1 MEGFSNAGSNELLER
16 ILELTKNGY
25 DYEDADGRVEL
36 KFFYLDDLDNG
47 ISPEKGDMYINDLYK
62 KFIELGVFEYNWDTI
77 PFSLEMD
84 KIEEMDYVRCSLNL
98 STYHLDEWYAIYL
111 CYKVTKNMENL
122 VVQAISVDEDPILI
136 DLADILPNWM
146 KPNNSANRCF
156 IFKGGVYLIP
166 PEMMDNNK
174 QRLSLKSALEII
186 KSQINACYT
195 QESFTKIFMDKF
207 DSISKIN
214 NVEKFHNFYVILP
227 KKIAEMIFEFHYLLE
242 TSLKYLLSNRYDS
255 SELKRLRRKED
266 SENDIN
272 MFLPKD
278 LIRVKIC
285 MTRTQYSRFINEAL
299 LTFLPQKFSRNSWIN
314 NLPENLQNK
323 KFHSELLYGCL
334 LTYGIYLAYLINPS
348 KSLNLFIWKFTN
360 TKYLK
365 SSEEI
370 KNEESECQTLIK
382 DSLELMKDLKSQKKD
397 DFRSLWLHLINNL
410 KESKIILSSENDED
424 KNQSDSSSWMNN
436 EEYSK
441 KLIEDIQRIYSEDSK
456 SFKSNQCFNFSDI
469 LEEKSYF
476 DGIDLDFSDP
486 NSLPEYHDEDMSDIT
501 LESDLSEHDF
511 DELNEVMK
519 KMDEELK
526 STLKTSVP
534 TINDNDEA
542 KKFAENTYSDTLKLE
557 ETFGIVGP
565 ATVFHNMKK

>member
-1 MEGFSNAGSNELLER
+1 MEGFSNVGSNELLER

-25 DYEDADGRVEL
+25 DYEDIDGGIEL
-36 KFFYLDDLDNG
+36 KFFYLDDLNNS

-62 KFIELGVFEYNWDTI
+62 KFIELGIFGYNWDTI
-77 PFSLEMD
+77 PFSLEID
-84 KIEEMDYVRCSLNL
+84 RVEEVDYVRCSLNL

-111 CYKVTKNMENL
+111 CYKVTESMENL
-122 VVQAISVDEDPILI
+122 VVQAISSDGDPILI

-156 IFKGGVYLIP
+156 ILKGRVYLIP
-166 PEMMDNNK
+166 PEIMDNMTEN
-174 QRLSLKSALEII
+174 LSLKSALEII
-186 KSQINACYT
+186 KSQINDCYT
-195 QESFTKIFMDKF
+195 EESFTKIFMDKF

-214 NVEKFHNFYVILP
+214 HVEKFHNFYVILP

-242 TSLKYLLSNRYDS
+242 ISLKYLLGNRYDS
-255 SELKRLRRKED
+255 LELKRLRKKED
-266 SENDIN
+266 SENN
-272 MFLPKD
+272 VKMFLPKD

-299 LTFLPQKFSRNSWIN
+299 LTMLPPKFSRNSWIN
-314 NLPENLQNK
+314 HLSENLQNK

-360 TKYLK
+360 TEYLK
-365 SSEEI
+365 S
-370 KNEESECQTLIK
+370 NEETKNKESDIQILVK
-382 DSLELMKDLKSQKKD
+382 DSLELMKDLKSQKSD
-397 DFRSLWLHLINNL
+397 DFRTLWVHLTNNL
-410 KESKIILSSENDED
+410 KESKMILSSKNDED
-424 KNQSDSSSWMNN
+424 KNESDSSSWMNN

-441 KLIEDIQRIYSEDSK
+441 KLIEDIQKVYSEDSK
-456 SFKSNQCFNFSDI
+456 SFKNDQSFNFSDI

-501 LESDLSEHDF
+501 LESDLSELDF
-511 DELNEVMK
+511 DELNEIMK

-534 TINDNDEA
+534 TISDNDEA

-565 ATVFHNMKK
+565 ATVFHKMKK